1 MKDCKIDFLMV
12 VNMFLIGFDVI
23 RFNIFWVD
31 KNLKYY
37 GLIQVFLCVNCILD
51 SVKMYGNIVC
61 FRDLEQDLND
71 VFMFFGNKDV

>member
-37 GLIQVFLCVNCILD
+37 GLI
-51 SVKMYGNIVC
+51 
-61 FRDLEQDLND
+61 
-71 VFMFFGNKDV
+71 